1 MEALVQ
7 EKILSSFINEV
18 SVESETIKPI
28 NVDIKKINVTRMAQI
43 KTMVTNDGNYFIR
56 YGGFPTSGNY
66 NAIEVYSVNSLDNN
80 QALYIFDTL
89 QIDNHSFYIRD
100 MKQSEDGRFYAIGYF
115 ADVQGTS
122 AETYYYLII
131 FNNFI
136 QDGYCQINKY
146 YVDSDMGLS
155 NKTFREVAKVPNTG
169 IYFIHTANNELIK
182 FEINILEGNKTS
194 IATIVD
200 GGTIIDGMYEPQL
213 NVFKDKLILT
223 KLWNVEITPSGSTPY
238 TKYEYSKAVIDV
250 NEELPSTVTL
260 QVINTTN
267 VYSDIYIGGA
277 INKPY
282 EAIIPS
288 MISGSYLGIKRINL
302 DGTSVYETND
312 TIRFSPTT
320 RKKLY
325 IEGDYVSVTDETNLY
340 LFYRQ
345 NDGTDNLQNFYITPF
360 TQNFINYKILK
371 QYNMI
376 NLIGIAVNEA
386 QQSIV
391 SIKNIYSPNVTSEPY
406 FDYDFCVPYYMNLY
420 SNSNDSTSLIF
431 SRDATAR
438 FYSGNQITSTFIVP
452 NYLLND
458 GNIEKASVYGKTN
471 YLLNNKVED
480 FEKNK
485 FESLYFNFIYNLNV
499 IDNTNGLNVLNQI
512 GSNKVANG
520 LWKTFDNYDLRLT
533 KARITYEDLSTKII
547 NLNIPTVTGNSVTFN
562 FEVSGNIIKIEYL
575 SNDESV
581 VYATFRTN
589 LTGTNT
595 ITQTIRVE

>member
-1 MEALVQ
+1 MEALIQ
-7 EKILSSFINEV
+7 EKILSSFVNEV

-28 NVDIKKINVTRMAQI
+28 NVDIKTINVTRMIQI
-43 KTMVTNDGNYFIR
+43 KTMVTNDGDYFIK
-56 YGGFPTSGNY
+56 YGGWPRSGNY

-80 QALYIFDTL
+80 QAVYVFDGL

-100 MKQSEDGRFYAIGYF
+100 MKQAEDGRFYAIGYY
-115 ADVQGTS
+115 ADVQGIS

-155 NKTFREVAKVPNTG
+155 NKTFSDVAKVPNAG
-169 IYFIHTANNELIK
+169 IYFIRTSNNELIK

-200 GGTIIDGMYEPQL
+200 GGTITEGMFEPQL
-213 NVFKDKLILT
+213 NVFKDKLIYT
-223 KLWNVEITPSGSTPY
+223 KLWDNEEE
-238 TKYEYSKAVIDV
+238 YEYEYTKAVIDV
-250 NEELPSTVTL
+250 NEDLPSTVTL
-260 QVINTTN
+260 NQVYYIALNANTYVSGATNFPFEAVIPISANNNISFRRIDINRNISIRANITRTFSSNTN
-267 VYSDIYIGGA
+267 MYAYLKDDYASVTDGDNIYLFYYDKNAPLSGLTEFYSG
-277 INKPY
+277 
-282 EAIIPS
+282 S
-288 MISGSYLGIKRINL
+288 FSGSYSN
-302 DGTSVYETND
+302 
-312 TIRFSPTT
+312 
-320 RKKLY
+320 
-325 IEGDYVSVTDETNLY
+325 
-340 LFYRQ
+340 
-345 NDGTDNLQNFYITPF
+345 
-360 TQNFINYKILK
+360 TQILK
-371 QYNMI
+371 QNNI
-376 NLIGIAVNEA
+376 VNLIGTVSNGT

-391 SIKNIYSPNVTSEPY
+391 LIKNIYSPNVTSTPY
-406 FDYDFCVPYYMNLY
+406 YDYKFCLPYYMNLY
-420 SNSNDSTSLIF
+420 SNSTDNTSLIF

-438 FYSGNQITSTFIVP
+438 FYNGNQITNTFIVP

-471 YLLNNKVED
+471 YLLNSKIED
-480 FEKNK
+480 FKKNK

-499 IDNTNGLNVLNQI
+499 IDNTNGLNTLNRI

-533 KARITYEDLSTKII
+533 KARITYEDLSTEII

-562 FEVSGNIIKIEYL
+562 FEVTGNITKIEYL
-575 SNDESV
+575 SNDKNT

>member
-7 EKILSSFINEV
+7 EKILSSFVNEV
-18 SVESETIKPI
+18 SVESAIVQPI
-28 NVDIKKINVTRMAQI
+28 NVNIKTTNVTRMIQNH
-43 KTMVTNDGNYFIR
+43 TMTTNDGNYFIR
-56 YGGFPTSGNY
+56 YGGFYTSGNY
-66 NAIEVYSVNSLDNN
+66 NAIEVYSINSLDNN
-80 QALYIFDTL
+80 KEIYIFDNM
-89 QIDNHSFYIRD
+89 QIENHTFQVID
-100 MKQSEDGRFYAIGYF
+100 LKQSTDGRFYAIGRYYTGGSN
-115 ADVQGTS
+115 V
-122 AETYYYLII
+122 YYLII

-146 YVDSDMGLS
+146 YTTTQMGVVLNS
-155 NKTFREVAKVPNTG
+155 GENLNKVTKKEDTG
-169 IYFIHTANNELIK
+169 LYFIATNERLIR
-182 FEINILEGNKTS
+182 FEINLLEGNKTR
-194 IATIVD
+194 IATVVE
-200 GGTIIDGMYEPQL
+200 GGTITSGDYETQL
-213 NVFKDKLILT
+213 NILRDKLILT
-223 KLWNVEITPSGSTPY
+223 KLWNVEIIPSGSTPY

-277 INKPY
+277 INNPY

-302 DGTSVYETND
+302 DGTSVYETNY

-420 SNSNDSTSLIF
+420 SNSNDNTSLIF

-438 FYSGNQITSTFIVP
+438 FYSGNQITNTFIVP

-499 IDNTNGLNVLNQI
+499 IDNTNGLNTLNQI

-533 KARITYEDLSTKII
+533 KARITYEDSSTEII
-547 NLNIPTVTGNSVTFN
+547 NLNIPTVAGNNVTFN
-562 FEVSGNIIKIEYL
+562 FEVTGNVIKIEYL
-575 SNDESV
+575 SNDESAA
-581 VYATFRTN
+581 YSTFRTN

>member
-7 EKILSSFINEV
+7 EKILSSFVNEV

-28 NVDIKKINVTRMAQI
+28 NVDIKTINVTRMLQI
-43 KTMVTNDGNYFIR
+43 KTMVTNDGDYFIK
-56 YGGFPTSGNY
+56 YGGWPRSGNY

-80 QALYIFDTL
+80 QAVYVFDGL
-89 QIDNHSFYIRD
+89 QIDNHSFYIGD
-100 MKQSEDGRFYAIGYF
+100 MKQAEDGRFYAIGYY
-115 ADVQGTS
+115 ADVQGIS
-122 AETYYYLII
+122 VETYYYLII

-155 NKTFREVAKVPNTG
+155 NKTFSDVAKVPNAG
-169 IYFIHTANNELIK
+169 IYFIRTDNNELIK

-200 GGTIIDGMYEPQL
+200 GGTITEGMFEPQL
-213 NVFKDKLILT
+213 NVFKDKLIYT
-223 KLWNVEITPSGSTPY
+223 KLWDNEEE
-238 TKYEYSKAVIDV
+238 YEYEYTKAVIDV
-250 NEELPSTVTL
+250 NEDLPSTVTL
-260 QVINTTN
+260 NQVYYIVLNANTYVRGATNFPFEAVIPISANNNISFRRIDINRNISIIANITRTFSSNTN
-267 VYSDIYIGGA
+267 MYAYLKDDYASVKDGDNIYLFYYDKNASLSGLTEFYSG
-277 INKPY
+277 
-282 EAIIPS
+282 S
-288 MISGSYLGIKRINL
+288 FSGSYSN
-302 DGTSVYETND
+302 
-312 TIRFSPTT
+312 
-320 RKKLY
+320 
-325 IEGDYVSVTDETNLY
+325 
-340 LFYRQ
+340 
-345 NDGTDNLQNFYITPF
+345 
-360 TQNFINYKILK
+360 TQILK
-371 QYNMI
+371 QNNMV
-376 NLIGIAVNEA
+376 NLIGTATKRT

-391 SIKNIYSPNVTSEPY
+391 LIKNIYSPNTTSQPY
-406 FDYDFCVPYYMNLY
+406 FKYDFCLPYYMNLY
-420 SNSNDSTSLIF
+420 SNSNDNTSLIF

-438 FYSGNQITSTFIVP
+438 FYSGNQITNTFIVP

-458 GNIEKASVYGKTN
+458 GNIQKASVYGKTN
-471 YLLNNKVED
+471 YLLNSKVED

-499 IDNTNGLNVLNQI
+499 IDNTNGLNTLNQI

-533 KARITYEDLSTKII
+533 KARITYEDLSTEII

-562 FEVSGNIIKIEYL
+562 FEVTGNITKIEYL

>member
-7 EKILSSFINEV
+7 EKILSSFVNEV

-28 NVDIKKINVTRMAQI
+28 NVDIKTINVTRMTQI

-56 YGGFPTSGNY
+56 YGGSPTSGNY

-80 QALYIFDTL
+80 QAVYIFDTL
-89 QIDNHSFYIRD
+89 QIENHSFYIRD
-100 MKQSEDGRFYAIGYF
+100 MKQAEDGRFYAIGYY

-155 NKTFREVAKVPNTG
+155 NKTFREVAKVPNAG

-200 GGTIIDGMYEPQL
+200 GGTITEGSYQPQL
-213 NVFKDKLILT
+213 NVFKGKLIHT
-223 KLWNVEITPSGSTPY
+223 RLWETDDY
-238 TKYEYSKAVIDV
+238 KYEYTKTVIDV
-250 NEELPSTVTL
+250 NEDLPSTITL
-260 QVINTTN
+260 NRIYYTTLTSN
-267 VYSDIYIGGA
+267 QYVAGA
-277 INKPY
+277 TNKPY
-282 EAIIPS
+282 EIVIPYIDT
-288 MISGSYLGIKRINL
+288 MTLKFKKVDINGNVTTKHNPDRIFESN
-302 DGTSVYETND
+302 E
-312 TIRFSPTT
+312 
-320 RKKLY
+320 
-325 IEGDYVSVTDETNLY
+325 NLY
-340 LFYRQ
+340 AYLEENYATL
-345 NDGTDNLQNFYITPF
+345 TDNEYIDLMYFDENAGDLGLIQFYNGQF
-360 TQNFINYKILK
+360 NGHYSNTQILK
-371 QYNMI
+371 QNNI
-376 NLIGIAVNEA
+376 VNLIGTALNGT

-391 SIKNIYSPNVTSEPY
+391 LIKNIYSPNVTSQPY
-406 FDYDFCVPYYMNLY
+406 FKYDFCLPYYMNLY
-420 SNSNDSTSLIF
+420 ANSNDNTSLIF

-438 FYSGNQITSTFIVP
+438 FYSGNQITNTFIVP

-471 YLLNNKVED
+471 YLLNSEIKD

-499 IDNTNGLNVLNQI
+499 IDNTNGLNTLNQI

-533 KARITYEDLSTKII
+533 KARITYKDSSTEII

-562 FEVSGNIIKIEYL
+562 FEVSGNVTKIEYL
-575 SNDESV
+575 SNDEST

-595 ITQTIRVE
+595 ITQTIRIE